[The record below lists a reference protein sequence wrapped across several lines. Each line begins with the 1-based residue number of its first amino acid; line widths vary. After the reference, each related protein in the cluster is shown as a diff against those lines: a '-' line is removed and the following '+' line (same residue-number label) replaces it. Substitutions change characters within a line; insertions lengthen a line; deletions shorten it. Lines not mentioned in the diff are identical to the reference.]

1 MIELNFLVPMGFAKA
16 TKDHPADMQLGL
28 ARLSQEVLIRTATTK
43 ERMNRSTRLWICIHR
58 RELENLLTSRMC
70 SRVIRA
76 AKEIGLIEVNDCF
89 SVGRFSKS
97 YRVAGGYHGAPL
109 EWFVFR
115 PKGNAKAS
123 SGRFWNL
130 DSVGKW
136 LAEQLQQF
144 DIEMDFDLTKP
155 WEAITVSVIQ
165 SRNHYATRCDYGRF
179 HSIYTATPRHLRQ
192 RLRIRQSSEALHM
205 VDVANSQPL
214 ILGLEAKSKGYHCEL
229 WLELCSR
236 GKLYEYVAKICRCS
250 RDKAKEK
257 FLPAVFDRVESMQ
270 RYSVFKAMKKAFPTI
285 VDYMI
290 DVKREDHCQLAWDC
304 QRRESQL
311 FIDGVCGQLQKE
323 GCEIPMITIHDAA
336 MSTREGIDIIE
347 KEIKRRYEAQGT
359 GVTLH
364 RYQLG
369 KG

>member
-1 MIELNFLVPMGFAKA
+1 MSELNFLVPLGFGKA
-16 TKDHPADMQLGL
+16 VKDLPINRQLGL
-28 ARLSQEVLIRTATTK
+28 ARLLQDLLIRTSTTK
-43 ERMNRSTRLWICIHR
+43 ERMNSTTRLWIGIHS
-58 RELENLLTSRMC
+58 RELQDLLTSRLC
-70 SRVIRA
+70 GRVIQT
-76 AKEIGLIEVNDCF
+76 AKEIGLLEINDRF

-109 EWFVFR
+109 EWFTFR
-115 PKGNAKAS
+115 PIGKAKAT

-130 DSVGKW
+130 DSVGLW
-136 LAEQLQQF
+136 LAEQLQRF
-144 DIEMDFDLTKP
+144 DIETEIDLTNP

-165 SRNHYATRCDYGRF
+165 SRNHYATRCEYGRF
-179 HSIYTATPRHLRQ
+179 HSIYTATPRNLRQ
-192 RLRIRQSSEALHM
+192 RLRIRQSNETLHM

-214 ILGLEAKSKGYHCEL
+214 ILGLEAKSKGYHCES

-236 GKLYEYVAKICRCS
+236 GNLYEHVAKLCRCS
-250 RDKAKEK
+250 REKAKEK
-257 FLPAVFDRVESMQ
+257 FLPAVFDKAESMQ
-270 RYSVFKAMKKAFPTI
+270 RYSVFKAMKKAFPSI
-285 VDYMI
+285 VEYMI

-311 FIDGVCGQLQKE
+311 FIDGVCGQLQSE

-336 MSTREGIDIIE
+336 VSTQEGIENIE
-347 KEIKRRYEAQGT
+347 REIKRRYEVQGT